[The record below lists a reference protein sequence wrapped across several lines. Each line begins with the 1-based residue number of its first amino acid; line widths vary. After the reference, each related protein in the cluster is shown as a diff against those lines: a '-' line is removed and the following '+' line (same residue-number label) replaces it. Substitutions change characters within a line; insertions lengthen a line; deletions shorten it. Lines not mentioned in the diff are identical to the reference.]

1 MVIAL
6 AVTDAITDLNQ
17 AHERFGLVPIVDP
30 SFFPE
35 WQGPLPELTQTEM
48 TGLDRL
54 RDRYLYYAADGFISE
69 GTINTVMLSPLLELL
84 GFFDPPY
91 KVQGEYFVRLTIAA
105 DSELDDDGEPI
116 VLRGR
121 IDALVLQNRL
131 WVILVEA
138 KPYHEPVGFSVLQAL
153 PQTLAYMMAKPIEG
167 AGAAY
172 AMITNGED
180 YMFVKLDKSSIVKG
194 YGQSHKFTLLSDADH
209 NLYRVARVLKCIAQ

>member
-35 WQGPLPELTQTEM
+35 WQGPLPELTQAEM
-48 TGLDRL
+48 AGLDRL

-138 KPYHEPVGFSVLQAL
+138 KHFGFSVLQAL

-180 YMFVKLDKSSIVKG
+180 YMFVKLDRSPIVKG

>member
-35 WQGPLPELTQTEM
+35 WQGPLSELTQTEM

-54 RDRYLYYAADGFISE
+54 RDRYLYYAADGLISE

-105 DSELDDDGEPI
+105 DSELNP
-116 VLRGR
+116 
-121 IDALVLQNRL
+121 
-131 WVILVEA
+131 
-138 KPYHEPVGFSVLQAL
+138 
-153 PQTLAYMMAKPIEG
+153 
-167 AGAAY
+167 
-172 AMITNGED
+172 
-180 YMFVKLDKSSIVKG
+180 
-194 YGQSHKFTLLSDADH
+194 DH
-209 NLYRVARVLKCIAQ
+209 LGTWSFLESLGH